1 MPSTTLIR
9 SLCYVGMFGCIMAG
23 IVVAWAYSQA
33 GM

>member
-9 SLCYVGMFGCIMAG
+9 SIAYCGLYGCIIAG